1 MQTDA
6 KQCNLSADD
15 ANDANDA
22 KSPTLLADEERNSD
36 VWEEGEL

>member
-6 KQCNLSADD
+6 KQCNLSVD
-15 ANDANDA
+15 DANDA